1 MSATTYGA
9 INFSLSNETGLYTE
23 TVTQDI
29 SNQVREI
36 PSAGGEILAGA
47 FYGNKGTFSMDGAL
61 KTDDSPTWN
70 LAVAVTLSNEADL
83 SSLVPGYTSGATYVI
98 TSANVSLGAE
108 SEERRSIG
116 GNIYPF
122 LEALS

>member
-9 INFSLSNETGLYTE
+9 INFSLSDEVGLYTE
-23 TVTQDI
+23 TVTQDV

-36 PSAGGEILAGA
+36 PSAGGEIVAGA

-61 KTDDSPTWN
+61 KTTDSPTWD
-70 LAVAVTLSNEADL
+70 LAVAVTVANATALADL
-83 SSLVPGYTSGATYVI
+83 IPGYTSGAKYII
-98 TSANVSLGAE
+98 TSANVALGAE
-108 SEERRSIG
+108 AEERRTIS

-122 LEALS
+122 LEAIS

>member
-1 MSATTYGA
+1 MSATTYGD
-9 INFSLSNETGLYTE
+9 INFSLSEETGLYTE
-23 TVTQDI
+23 TVTQDM

-47 FYGNKGTFSMDGAL
+47 FYGNKGTFSMEGAL
-61 KTDDSPTWN
+61 KTGASPTWELGVALI
-70 LAVAVTLSNEADL
+70 LANVAEFT
-83 SSLVPGYTSGATYVI
+83 VPGYTSGATYVV

-108 SEERRSIG
+108 SEERRTIG

-122 LEALS
+122 LEAEST